1 MVHKGIIQNYDKMNF
16 TLIYLDICLH
26 NYILSGENCQLI
38 EKKKIKFIGKKKHNL
53 EGQRAQ
59 NFVAHISGYVCT

>member
-26 NYILSGENCQLI
+26 NYILCGENCQLI
-38 EKKKIKFIGKKKHNL
+38 EKKKIKFIGKKS
-53 EGQRAQ
+53 
-59 NFVAHISGYVCT
+59 II